1 MKYSIVIP
9 TLNEEKLLPDILN
22 QLKENKITYK
32 YDAEIIISD
41 GGSTDRTIEI
51 AQLFTNKI
59 IRCEEG
65 TQQNIA
71 AGRNDGAKNA
81 SGEVLIFLGA
91 DVKIPDPDM
100 LFSFIENK
108 FCKKKFAA
116 MTCNVRI
123 APEEEIFSD
132 RFFHSVLNTY
142 FYLLNV
148 FGVGMGRGEIQIVK
162 RNIFFE
168 FNGYNEELAAGEDFD
183 LFRRI
188 RKKYDI
194 LFERKL
200 YIYESPRRY
209 RKYGY
214 LNVCKSWFTNA
225 YFVIFKNKS
234 LDREWEQIR

>member
-1 MKYSIVIP
+1 MKFSIIIP
-9 TLNEEKLLPDILN
+9 TLNEERLLPNILN
-22 QLKENKITYK
+22 QLKDNLIESK

-41 GGSTDRTIEI
+41 GGSTDKTLLI
-51 AQLFTNKI
+51 AEKYTSKI
-59 IRCEEG
+59 IRCAEG
-65 TQQNIA
+65 KQNIA
-71 AGRNDGAKNA
+71 SGRNIGANVA
-81 SGEVLIFLGA
+81 AGSILLFFGA
-91 DVKIPDPDM
+91 DIKIPEIDS
-100 LFSFIENK
+100 LFSYIEHRFIESQY
-108 FCKKKFAA
+108 AA
-116 MTCNVRI
+116 MTCNVKV

-132 RFFHSVLNTY
+132 KIFHSILNTY

-148 FGVGMGRGEIQIVK
+148 FSVGMGRGEIQIVRK
-162 RNIFFE
+162 NVFFE

-188 RKKYDI
+188 RKKYKI

-200 YIYESPRRY
+200 SIYESPRRY

-214 LNVCKSWFTNA
+214 LSVCRSWFINA